1 MTIWMTGVCEANGI
15 NIHYLRTLW
24 TYRSETRPQSMLRRL
39 GGDYL
44 RWSVGKPML
53 DTIGHIA
60 LIVKDS
66 GRTATLFKDL
76 FGAAIVVREDGDG
89 HEETYV
95 RLGRTWFVLAQAEVV
110 RPRSGDHIAFLVSKT
125 TLLETAEKL
134 ARMNMEFF
142 LARSDTA
149 LYFFDYDNHVFE
161 LDTTDL
167 DRELAG

>member
-1 MTIWMTGVCEANGI
+1 
-15 NIHYLRTLW
+15 
-24 TYRSETRPQSMLRRL
+24 
-39 GGDYL
+39 
-44 RWSVGKPML
+44 ML
-53 DTIGHIA
+53 DTISHIA
-60 LIVKDS
+60 LVVKDS
-66 GRTATLFKDL
+66 SRTATLFKDL
-76 FGAAIVVREDGDG
+76 FGAVVVVRKDVDG

-110 RPRSGDHIAFLVSKT
+110 RPRSGDHIAFSVSKS

-134 ARMNMEFF
+134 KRMNMEFF

-149 LYFFDYDNHVFE
+149 LYFFDYDNHIFE

>member
-1 MTIWMTGVCEANGI
+1 
-15 NIHYLRTLW
+15 
-24 TYRSETRPQSMLRRL
+24 
-39 GGDYL
+39 
-44 RWSVGKPML
+44 ML

-66 GRTATLFKDL
+66 SRTATLFKDL
-76 FGAAIVVREDGDG
+76 FGAAIVTRKDVDG

-95 RLGRTWFVLAQAEVV
+95 RLGRTWFVLVQAEVV
-110 RPRSGDHIAFLVSKT
+110 RSRSGDHIAFSVSKS

-134 ARMNMEFF
+134 KRMDVEFF

>member
-1 MTIWMTGVCEANGI
+1 
-15 NIHYLRTLW
+15 
-24 TYRSETRPQSMLRRL
+24 
-39 GGDYL
+39 
-44 RWSVGKPML
+44 ML
-53 DTIGHIA
+53 DAISHIA

-66 GRTATLFKDL
+66 NRTATLFKDL
-76 FGAAIVVREDGDG
+76 FASRVVVRKEDDG

-95 RLGRTWFVLAQAEVV
+95 RLGRTWFVLVQAEVD
-110 RPRSGDHIAFLVSKT
+110 RPRSGDHIAFAVSKS

-134 ARMNMEFF
+134 KAVNVEFF

-167 DRELAG
+167 DVELAG

>member
-1 MTIWMTGVCEANGI
+1 
-15 NIHYLRTLW
+15 
-24 TYRSETRPQSMLRRL
+24 
-39 GGDYL
+39 
-44 RWSVGKPML
+44 ML

-66 GRTATLFKDL
+66 SRTAALFEDL
-76 FGAAIVVREDGDG
+76 FGASIVVRNDADG
-89 HEETYV
+89 HEETFV
-95 RLGRTWFVLAQAEVV
+95 RLGRTWFVLVQAEVD
-110 RPRSGDHIAFLVSKT
+110 RPRSGDHIAFSVSKS
-125 TLLETAEKL
+125 TLLETAERLKG
-134 ARMNMEFF
+134 MKVEFF

>member
-1 MTIWMTGVCEANGI
+1 
-15 NIHYLRTLW
+15 
-24 TYRSETRPQSMLRRL
+24 
-39 GGDYL
+39 
-44 RWSVGKPML
+44 ML
-53 DTIGHIA
+53 DAIGHIA

-66 GRTATLFKDL
+66 SRTATLFKDL
-76 FGAAIVVREDGDG
+76 FGAVMVPRKDEDGHD
-89 HEETYV
+89 ETYV
-95 RLGRTWFVLAQAEVV
+95 KLGQTWFVLVQAEVD
-110 RPRSGDHIAFLVSKT
+110 RPRSGDHIAFAISKS

-134 ARMNMEFF
+134 KRLNVEFF

>member
-1 MTIWMTGVCEANGI
+1 
-15 NIHYLRTLW
+15 
-24 TYRSETRPQSMLRRL
+24 
-39 GGDYL
+39 
-44 RWSVGKPML
+44 ML
-53 DTIGHIA
+53 DKIGHIA

-66 GRTATLFKDL
+66 SRTATLFKGL
-76 FGAAIVVREDGDG
+76 FGAAILVRKDVDG

-110 RPRSGDHIAFLVSKT
+110 RPRSGDHIAFSVSMS
-125 TLLETAEKL
+125 TLLGTAEKL
-134 ARMNMEFF
+134 KRMNIEFF

>member
-1 MTIWMTGVCEANGI
+1 
-15 NIHYLRTLW
+15 
-24 TYRSETRPQSMLRRL
+24 
-39 GGDYL
+39 
-44 RWSVGKPML
+44 ML
-53 DTIGHIA
+53 DAIGHIA

-66 GRTATLFKDL
+66 SRTATLFENL
-76 FGAAIVVREDGDG
+76 FGARIVVRKDDDA

-95 RLGRTWFVLAQAEVV
+95 RLGRTWFVLVQGETD
-110 RPRSGDHIAFLVSKT
+110 RPRTGDHIAFSVSKA

-134 ARMNMEFF
+134 KAKNVEFF

-167 DRELAG
+167 DRELA

>member
-1 MTIWMTGVCEANGI
+1 
-15 NIHYLRTLW
+15 
-24 TYRSETRPQSMLRRL
+24 
-39 GGDYL
+39 
-44 RWSVGKPML
+44 ML
-53 DTIGHIA
+53 DKIGHVA

-66 GRTATLFKDL
+66 SRTATLFKDL
-76 FGAAIVVREDGDG
+76 FGAAILVRKDVDG

-95 RLGRTWFVLAQAEVV
+95 KLGRTWFVLAQSEVV
-110 RPRSGDHIAFLVSKT
+110 RPRSGDHIAFSVSMS

-134 ARMNMEFF
+134 KRLNIEFF

-149 LYFFDYDNHVFE
+149 LYFVDYDNHVFE